1 MPDGT
6 LVSPT
11 SSSFRLALSEYL
23 LTLESEYKSKN
34 TMAIYGYA
42 IERLHR
48 FVGDLAPADI
58 DTAVLRRFLLHLQ
71 KEGLSATTQK
81 DYLRAIKTWLRWL
94 AAEGGYGVAE
104 DAGLRAKAPRVVQD
118 QIKPLADAELKAL
131 VDACEKTSWRGMRL
145 RTILAVLLDTGVRAS
160 EICGLRLR
168 DLDLDRST
176 IFVLAVSDKS
186 KKGRTIG
193 LGRKCRLALGRWWT
207 RQRCRTSMDQSPDSL
222 LFPGVEGE
230 PMTPNS
236 LLKLVARLGV
246 RAQVAD
252 VHPHRF
258 RHTFAILSLRSGM
271 NPYTL
276 MHTLGHKDLT
286 MVKRYMLIVDSDVS
300 ADKIARSPLD
310 SLKLNF

>member
-6 LVSPT
+6 LVSP
-11 SSSFRLALSEYL
+11 SSSPFRLALDEYL
-23 LTLESEYKSKN
+23 ITLESEYKSKN
-34 TMAIYGYA
+34 TIAIYGYA

-48 FVGDLAPADI
+48 FVGDLAPAAI

-94 AAEGGYGVAE
+94 AAEGGYGVTE
-104 DAGLRAKAPRVVQD
+104 DAGARAKAPRVVKD
-118 QIKPLADAELKAL
+118 AITPLTDEELQCL
-131 VDACEKTSWRGMRL
+131 IDGCEKNSWRGQRL
-145 RTILAVLLDTGVRAS
+145 RTIQAVLLDTGIRAS
-160 EICGLRLR
+160 ELCGLRLR
-168 DLDLDRST
+168 DLDLDHST
-176 IFVLAVSDKS
+176 IYVLAESDKT

-207 RQRCRTSMDQSPDSL
+207 RQRCRSSMDQDPDAP
-222 LFPGVEGE
+222 LFPGNAGE

-236 LLKLVARLGV
+236 LLKLVSRLAK
-246 RAQVAD
+246 RANVED
-252 VHPHRF
+252 VYPHRY
-258 RHTFAILSLRSGM
+258 RHTFSILALRSGM

-286 MVKRYMLIVDSDVS
+286 MVKRYMAIVDSDVS

-310 SLKLNF
+310 GMKLKF